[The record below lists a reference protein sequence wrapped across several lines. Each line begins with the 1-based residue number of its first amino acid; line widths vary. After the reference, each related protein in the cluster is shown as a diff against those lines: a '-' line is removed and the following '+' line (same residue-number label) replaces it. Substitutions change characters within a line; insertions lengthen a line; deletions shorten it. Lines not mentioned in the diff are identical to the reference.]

1 LLVSR
6 GWVQAVVLTLL
17 FGFLVLGIMGYGTY
31 SGQPPIPEKVVDPA
45 GRTVFTGGT

>member
-6 GWVQAVVLTLL
+6 GWVQAVGLTLL

-31 SGQPPIPEKVVDPA
+31 SG
-45 GRTVFTGGT
+45 